1 MVVDKIEHASLYY
14 GLGKRFQTAL
24 EWLAS
29 ADVGA
34 LTPGQRVDI
43 DGDNV
48 FATLFEVDTLPPEA
62 CKLECHQN
70 YADIQYLL
78 SGMEGAGYALP
89 DAELHALSEYDPKGD
104 IQFYT
109 AEWDTLTIR
118 PGTFYIVWPQDLHA
132 PRVALGQP
140 GPVRAGLCLCGSGDH
155 AHRGAG
161 LHRTGEAL
169 WLENRQV
176 RQCGREAPV

>member
-14 GLGKRFQTAL
+14 GLGERFRTAL

-29 ADVGA
+29 ADAGA

-78 SGMEGAGYALP
+78 SGMEG
-89 DAELHALSEYDPKGD
+89 
-104 IQFYT
+104 
-109 AEWDTLTIR
+109 R
-118 PGTFYIVWPQDLHA
+118 
-132 PRVALGQP
+132 
-140 GPVRAGLCLCGSGDH
+140 LCP
-155 AHRGAG
+155 ARRGAS
-161 LHRTGEAL
+161 RAE
-169 WLENRQV
+169 
-176 RQCGREAPV
+176 

>member
-14 GLGKRFQTAL
+14 GLGERFRTAL

-29 ADVGA
+29 ADAGA

-118 PGTFYIVWPQDLHA
+118 PGTFYIVWPGS
-132 PRVALGQP
+132 PRP
-140 GPVRAGLCLCGSGDH
+140 PC
-155 AHRGAG
+155 GAG
-161 LHRTGEAL
+161 TAWAGAASGGKGKIKIRYSARRK
-169 WLENRQV
+169 NRLS
-176 RQCGREAPV
+176 AAA

>member
-14 GLGKRFQTAL
+14 GLGERFRTAL

-29 ADVGA
+29 ADAGA

-89 DAELHALSEYDPKGD
+89 DAELRALSGTRSPSGRVPS
-104 IQFYT
+104 T
-109 AEWDTLTIR
+109 SSGPRTSTLPVWRWDS
-118 PGTFYIVWPQDLHA
+118 
-132 PRVALGQP
+132 LGRCSAWWQ
-140 GPVRAGLCLCGSGDH
+140 R
-155 AHRGAG
+155 
-161 LHRTGEAL
+161 
-169 WLENRQV
+169 
-176 RQCGREAPV
+176 

>member
-48 FATLFEVDTLPPEA
+48 LIHL
-62 CKLECHQN
+62 
-70 YADIQYLL
+70 DI
-78 SGMEGAGYALP
+78 SG
-89 DAELHALSEYDPKGD
+89 
-104 IQFYT
+104 T
-109 AEWDTLTIR
+109 
-118 PGTFYIVWPQDLHA
+118 
-132 PRVALGQP
+132 
-140 GPVRAGLCLCGSGDH
+140 CG
-155 AHRGAG
+155 
-161 LHRTGEAL
+161 
-169 WLENRQV
+169 
-176 RQCGREAPV
+176 

>member
-14 GLGKRFQTAL
+14 GLGERFRTAL

-29 ADVGA
+29 ADAGA

-89 DAELHALSEYDPKGD
+89 DAELHALIRRATSS
-104 IQFYT
+104 F
-109 AEWDTLTIR
+109 IR
-118 PGTFYIVWPQDLHA
+118 PSGTRSPSGRVPSTSSGPRISTPPVWRWDS
-132 PRVALGQP
+132 LG
-140 GPVRAGLCLCGSGDH
+140 RCGVWWQ
-155 AHRGAG
+155 R
-161 LHRTGEAL
+161 
-169 WLENRQV
+169 
-176 RQCGREAPV
+176 

>member
-14 GLGKRFQTAL
+14 GLGERFRTAL

-29 ADVGA
+29 ADAGA

-89 DAELHALSEYDPKGD
+89 DAELHALSEYDPKGRHPVL
-104 IQFYT
+104 YGRVGH
-109 AEWDTLTIR
+109 AHHP
-118 PGTFYIVWPQDLHA
+118 PGTFYIVWPQDLT
-132 PRVALGQP
+132 PPVWRLGQP
-140 GPVRAGLCLCGSGDH
+140 GPVRRLVAKVKLK
-155 AHRGAG
+155 
-161 LHRTGEAL
+161 
-169 WLENRQV
+169 
-176 RQCGREAPV
+176 

>member
-14 GLGKRFQTAL
+14 GLGERFRTAL

-29 ADVGA
+29 ADAGA

-118 PGTFYIVWPQDLHA
+118 RVPSTSSGPRISTPPVWRWDSL
-132 PRVALGQP
+132 
-140 GPVRAGLCLCGSGDH
+140 AGAASGGKGKIKIRYS
-155 AHRGAG
+155 AR
-161 LHRTGEAL
+161 RK
-169 WLENRQV
+169 NRLS
-176 RQCGREAPV
+176 AAA

>member
-14 GLGKRFQTAL
+14 GLGERFQTAL

-29 ADVGA
+29 ADAGA

-89 DAELHALSEYDPKGD
+89 DAELRALSEYDSKGD

-140 GPVRAGLCLCGSGDH
+140 GPVQRLVAKVKLK
-155 AHRGAG
+155 
-161 LHRTGEAL
+161 
-169 WLENRQV
+169 
-176 RQCGREAPV
+176 

>member
-14 GLGKRFQTAL
+14 GLGERFRTAL

-29 ADVGA
+29 ADAGA

-104 IQFYT
+104 IQF
-109 AEWDTLTIR
+109 IR
-118 PGTFYIVWPQDLHA
+118 PSGTRSPSGRVPSTSSGPRISTPPVWRWDS
-132 PRVALGQP
+132 LG
-140 GPVRAGLCLCGSGDH
+140 RCGVWWQ
-155 AHRGAG
+155 R
-161 LHRTGEAL
+161 
-169 WLENRQV
+169 
-176 RQCGREAPV
+176 

>member
-48 FATLFEVDTLPPEA
+48 FATLFEVDTLPP
-62 CKLECHQN
+62 
-70 YADIQYLL
+70 
-78 SGMEGAGYALP
+78 ALR
-89 DAELHALSEYDPKGD
+89 HG
-104 IQFYT
+104 
-109 AEWDTLTIR
+109 
-118 PGTFYIVWPQDLHA
+118 GC
-132 PRVALGQP
+132 
-140 GPVRAGLCLCGSGDH
+140 GLCP
-155 AHRGAG
+155 ARRGAS
-161 LHRTGEAL
+161 RAE
-169 WLENRQV
+169 
-176 RQCGREAPV
+176 

>member
-14 GLGKRFQTAL
+14 GLGERFRTAL

-29 ADVGA
+29 ADAGA
-34 LTPGQRVDI
+34 LTPGQR
-43 DGDNV
+43 
-48 FATLFEVDTLPPEA
+48 VDTLPPEA

-89 DAELHALSEYDPKGD
+89 DAELRALSEYDSKGD

-140 GPVRAGLCLCGSGDH
+140 GPVQRLVAKVKLK
-155 AHRGAG
+155 
-161 LHRTGEAL
+161 
-169 WLENRQV
+169 
-176 RQCGREAPV
+176 

>member
-14 GLGKRFQTAL
+14 GLGERFRTAL

-29 ADVGA
+29 ADAGA

-104 IQFYT
+104 IQF
-109 AEWDTLTIR
+109 IR
-118 PGTFYIVWPQDLHA
+118 PSGTRSPSAGYLLHRLA
-132 PRVALGQP
+132 P
-140 GPVRAGLCLCGSGDH
+140 GSP
-155 AHRGAG
+155 RPPCGAG
-161 LHRTGEAL
+161 TAWAGAASGGKGKIKIRYSARRK
-169 WLENRQV
+169 NRLS
-176 RQCGREAPV
+176 AAA

>member
-78 SGMEGAGYALP
+78 SGMEGAG
-89 DAELHALSEYDPKGD
+89 
-104 IQFYT
+104 
-109 AEWDTLTIR
+109 
-118 PGTFYIVWPQDLHA
+118 
-132 PRVALGQP
+132 
-140 GPVRAGLCLCGSGDH
+140 LCP
-155 AHRGAG
+155 ARRGAS
-161 LHRTGEAL
+161 RAE
-169 WLENRQV
+169 
-176 RQCGREAPV
+176 